1 MKKGLVSVLMGIYN
15 CADTLEE
22 AVNCIIA
29 QSYEEWELIMCD
41 DGSTDGTYA
50 VAEKIVSREKR
61 AKLIKNDK
69 NLGLAKTLNH
79 CLKYANGEFIARM
92 DGDDVCDKN
101 RFEKEIKALLED
113 EKAALVSS
121 AMYFY
126 DEHGVHGKIVNP
138 KRPNELDLM
147 RRSPFCHAPC
157 MMRTES
163 LLKVNGYRTDDDT
176 LRIEDY
182 DLWYRM
188 YASGMYGINIE
199 DELYGMRE
207 DRNAF
212 LRKRKYIYRI
222 NEYKLKKSICKTFK
236 LGIKH
241 RITAFKP
248 LIIGLIPMWIYKI
261 LHKRALK
268 A

>member
-15 CADTLEE
+15 CAETLEE
-22 AVNCIIA
+22 AVDCIIA
-29 QSYEEWELIMCD
+29 QSYENWELIMCD
-41 DGSTDGTYA
+41 DGSTDDTYA
-50 VAEKIVSREKR
+50 VAESIVKKESRARLIRNEK
-61 AKLIKNDK
+61 NM
-69 NLGLAKTLNH
+69 GLAKTLNH
-79 CLKYANGEFIARM
+79 CLKYADGEFIARM
-92 DGDDVCDKN
+92 DGDDVCSAS
-101 RFEKEIKALLED
+101 RFEKELKALAQD
-113 EKAALVSS
+113 KNASIVSS

-126 DEHGVHGKIVNP
+126 DEQGVHGKIVNP
-138 KRPNELDLM
+138 KKPDRYDLI

-157 MMRTES
+157 MMRKES
-163 LLKVNGYRTDDDT
+163 LLKVGGYRTDDDT

-188 YASGMYGINIE
+188 YAHGMYGINID

-212 LRKRKYIYRI
+212 LRKRKYVYRI

-236 LGIKH
+236 LGIKY

-261 LHKRALK
+261 LHRRALK